1 MGARFNN
8 RKIIDKSNIMV
19 NEDTSYSMINNGG
32 KIGITIVIK
41 YDGGSSSHKLYIYIS
56 DILFHEQQIK
66 KSSLTWNEL
75 KNAVDDFP
83 ISESDINTILFN
95 VAAEEEYDKNIK
107 YDSRGIVPEWIIAA
121 KLKTIINGIYS
132 ETEYKEIPKYN
143 DLSFSLDEENVGYFD
158 NTNRVDGNEFVEVD
172 GSKIIRK
179 DIYKEIKLSE

>member
-1 MGARFNN
+1 
-8 RKIIDKSNIMV
+8 MV

-95 VAAEEEYDKNIK
+95 VAAEEEYDKNIE
-107 YDSRGIVPEWIIAA
+107 YDSRGIIPEWIIAA

-132 ETEYKEIPKYN
+132 ETEYKEIPTMAN
-143 DLSFSLDEENVGYFD
+143 VTLISLIRNVVSDLGLK
-158 NTNRVDGNEFVEVD
+158 NTHDTTIFTKIPDSIESYLKIFKKRKGFI
-172 GSKIIRK
+172 GSYIIKIMRNMMW
-179 DIYKEIKLSE
+179 